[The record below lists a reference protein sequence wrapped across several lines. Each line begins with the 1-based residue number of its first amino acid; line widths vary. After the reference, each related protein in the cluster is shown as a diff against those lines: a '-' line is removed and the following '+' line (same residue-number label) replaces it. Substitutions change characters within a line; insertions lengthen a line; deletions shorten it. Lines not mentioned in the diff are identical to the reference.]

1 MRVAKAPR
9 TARKG
14 LFEGAMSDNTDRIL
28 RRILS
33 DVLGLK
39 EGQADGFTADTG
51 LFGHL
56 PELDSMAVA
65 GLLTEMEDRLDI
77 VIEDDEIDGELL
89 ETYGALL
96 AFSEAKRIGK

>member
-1 MRVAKAPR
+1 M
-9 TARKG
+9 T
-14 LFEGAMSDNTDRIL
+14 SDTDHKL
-28 RRILS
+28 RRILT

-39 EGQADGFTADTG
+39 PGQADAFDADTG

-77 VIEDDEIDGELL
+77 VVEDDELDGELL
-89 ETYGALL
+89 ETYGNLL
-96 AFSEAKRIGK
+96 AYAEAKRAR

>member
-1 MRVAKAPR
+1 MQS
-9 TARKG
+9 T
-14 LFEGAMSDNTDRIL
+14 TDQFL
-28 RRILS
+28 RRILT

-39 EGQADGFTADTG
+39 QGQSDGFTADTG

-89 ETYGALL
+89 ESYGSLL
-96 AFSEAKRIGK
+96 AFAEAKRSER

>member
-1 MRVAKAPR
+1 M
-9 TARKG
+9 
-14 LFEGAMSDNTDRIL
+14 DNQTDQLL
-28 RRILS
+28 RRILT

-39 EGQADGFTADTG
+39 NGLADGFTADTG

-65 GLLTEMEDRLDI
+65 GLLTEMEDRLNI
-77 VIEDDEIDGELL
+77 IIEDDEIDGEML

-96 AFSEAKRIGK
+96 IFAEAKRTQS

>member
-1 MRVAKAPR
+1 
-9 TARKG
+9 
-14 LFEGAMSDNTDRIL
+14 MSNETDLLL
-28 RRILS
+28 RRILT

-39 EGQADGFTADTG
+39 PGQADAFDTDTG

-77 VIEDDEIDGELL
+77 VIEDDEIEGEML
-89 ETYGALL
+89 ETYGGLL
-96 AFSEAKRIGK
+96 AFAEAKRTEA